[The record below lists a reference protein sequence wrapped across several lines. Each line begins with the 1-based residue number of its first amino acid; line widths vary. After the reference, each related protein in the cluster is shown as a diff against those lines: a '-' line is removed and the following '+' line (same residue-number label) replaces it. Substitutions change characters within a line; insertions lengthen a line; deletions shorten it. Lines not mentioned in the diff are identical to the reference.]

1 MCVLFL
7 MASWRAGVGEG
18 SEGLST
24 RGSSVRAR
32 PPGAQAVG
40 EGSEGWSLDG
50 RSSAGGQTHVRR

>member
-1 MCVLFL
+1 
-7 MASWRAGVGEG
+7 MASWRAGVGVG